1 MEDLE
6 RQDRFANRV
15 SDWERESLVPNRA
28 SGAGV
33 VRVSGE
39 SVVRVEVDNDVGFEI
54 ASVSP
59 VDVFEVLRADYCDF
73 EILSGRRRH
82 VRVRVRGV

>member
-6 RQDRFANRV
+6 GQDRFADRV
-15 SDWERESLVPNRA
+15 SDWERESLVPDRA

-33 VRVSGE
+33 VRLGGE
-39 SVVRVEVDNDVGFEI
+39 SVGRVDVENDVGFEI
-54 ASVSP
+54 AAVSP

-73 EILSGRRRH
+73 EIVSDRRRH
-82 VRVRVRGV
+82 VGVRGV

>member
-6 RQDRFANRV
+6 GQDRFADRV
-15 SDWERESLVPNRA
+15 SDWERESLVPDRA

-33 VRVSGE
+33 VRLGGE
-39 SVVRVEVDNDVGFEI
+39 SIGRVDVENDVGFEI
-54 ASVSP
+54 AAVSP

-73 EILSGRRRH
+73 EIVSDRRRH
-82 VRVRVRGV
+82 VGVRGV

>member
-6 RQDRFANRV
+6 RQDRFADRV
-15 SDWERESLVPNRA
+15 SDWERESLVPDRA

-33 VRVSGE
+33 VRLGGE
-39 SVVRVEVDNDVGFEI
+39 SVGRVDVENDVGFEI
-54 ASVSP
+54 AAVSP

-73 EILSGRRRH
+73 EIVSDGRRH
-82 VRVRVRGV
+82 VGVRGV